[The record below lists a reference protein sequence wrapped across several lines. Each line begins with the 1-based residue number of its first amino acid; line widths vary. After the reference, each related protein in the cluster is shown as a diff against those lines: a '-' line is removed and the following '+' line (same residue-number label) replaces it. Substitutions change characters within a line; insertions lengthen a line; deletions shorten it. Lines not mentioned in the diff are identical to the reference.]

1 MQADKKKG
9 NKLVNIVAKVFFVV
23 TVFCVAI
30 LVEYI
35 QKAIFSSVSLSSI
48 KDLQENTERGTI

>member
-23 TVFCVAI
+23 TVFLVAI
-30 LVEYI
+30 LVEYV
-35 QKAIFSSVSLSSI
+35 QRAIFDSISLSSI
-48 KDLQENTERGTI
+48 KNLQENTERGTI